1 MPLRL
6 PILSENHPEIGL
18 SVLARASA
26 APSIKPTKNADAPK
40 VTVKKAGITD
50 CTISAE
56 KSLKKLTSPKKKIF
70 FLTPNIFLFSSMISI
85 IILKI

>member
-26 APSIKPTKNADAPK
+26 APSMKPTKNAGAPK

-70 FLTPNIFLFSSMISI
+70 FLTPNIFLSVSIMIT
-85 IILKI
+85 IL